1 MRFFGRYFCA
11 CLLSLCLMLV
21 ALPGE
26 AAKQQPAQ
34 ADGPF
39 GTHERILQWIND
51 YRLEPE
57 PERMPEAVRA
67 MSRLGMLRDQDTAGV
82 YVGFMAGVLGSN
94 PHMADE
100 LVARMFPMP
109 PEDQAV
115 IVKAIAYSGLPTWK
129 DLLGRF
135 VERMPARK
143 ALIDSYLFG
152 KAHVLHDLPLETG
165 PAPIDTLWGYYFASG
180 SLEPVYRI
188 VEALRWSGDKS
199 DVDRLTI
206 GSVAKWTLANNASR
220 DKELLDFL
228 RQQQHMANHP
238 DKTRLALRE
247 IVEAAETFETTK
259 IRKDALAAIEE
270 LKRTGPQPNNAWS
283 KTAYYGSTAIALG
296 CVVASALGAT
306 AIGLPCILTGAASSA
321 AVKWLNGP

>member
-1 MRFFGRYFCA
+1 MRFLSAG
-11 CLLSLCLMLV
+11 LLALCLMIL
-21 ALPGE
+21 ALPGQ
-26 AAKQQPAQ
+26 AAEQPAQ
-34 ADGPF
+34 VDGPF
-39 GTHERILQWIND
+39 GTHEQILHWIKD

-57 PERMPEAVRA
+57 PERMPEAVKA
-67 MSRLGMLRDQDTAGV
+67 MSRLGLLRDQDTAGV
-82 YVGFMAGVLGSN
+82 YVGFMAGVLGAN
-94 PHMADE
+94 PYMAEE
-100 LVARMFPMP
+100 LVTRMFPMP
-109 PEDQAV
+109 PEDQAA

-129 DLLGRF
+129 DLLGKF

-143 ALIDSYLFG
+143 ALIDSFLFG

-165 PAPIDTLWGYYFASG
+165 PAPIDTLWGYYFATG

-188 VEALRWSGDKS
+188 VEALEWSGDKS

-228 RQQQHMANHP
+228 REQQHMSNHP
-238 DKTRLALRE
+238 HKTRLALRE
-247 IVEAAETFETTK
+247 IVEAAQTFETTK

-270 LKRTGPQPNNAWS
+270 VKRTGPQPNNPWS
-283 KTAYYGSTAIALG
+283 KAAYYGSTAIALG

-321 AVKWLNGP
+321 AVKLLNGP

>member
-1 MRFFGRYFCA
+1 MRVLGA
-11 CLLSLCLMLV
+11 GLLALILV
-21 ALPGE
+21 LLAPPTE

-39 GTHERILQWIND
+39 GTHERTLQWIND

-57 PERMPEAVRA
+57 PEKLPDAVKA
-67 MSRLGMLRDQDTAGV
+67 MSRLGLFRDQDTAGV

-94 PHMADE
+94 PHIAE
-100 LVARMFPMP
+100 RLVTRMFPMP
-109 PEDQAV
+109 PEDQAA
-115 IVKAIAYSGLPTWK
+115 IIKAIAYSGLPSWK

-143 ALIDSYLFG
+143 ALIDSFLFG

-165 PAPIDTLWGYYFASG
+165 PAPIDTLWGYYFATG
-180 SLEPVYRI
+180 SLEPVYRV

-199 DVDRLTI
+199 DINRLTI

-238 DKTRLALRE
+238 DQVRVALQE
-247 IVEAAETFETTK
+247 IVQAAQTFETSK

-283 KTAYYGSTAIALG
+283 KVAYWSSTAIALG
-296 CVVASALGAT
+296 CVVAGALGAT
-306 AIGLPCILTGAASSA
+306 AVGLPCILTGAASSA
-321 AVKWLNGP
+321 AVKLLNGP

>member
-1 MRFFGRYFCA
+1 MRFLGVGLIA
-11 CLLSLCLMLV
+11 LALMLV
-21 ALPGE
+21 PLSTE
-26 AAKQQPAQ
+26 AASPQPARG
-34 ADGPF
+34 DGPF
-39 GTHERILQWIND
+39 GTHEQILQWIND

-57 PERMPEAVRA
+57 PKKLPEALKA
-67 MSRLGMLRDQDTAGV
+67 MSRLGLLRDQDTTGV
-82 YVGFMAGVLGSN
+82 YVGFAAGVLGSN
-94 PHMADE
+94 PNMAE
-100 LVARMFPMP
+100 KLVTRMFPMP

-115 IVKAIAYSGLPTWK
+115 IVKAIAYSGLPDWK
-129 DLLGRF
+129 RLLGKF

-152 KAHVLHDLPLETG
+152 KAPLLHELPLETG
-165 PAPIDTLWGYYFASG
+165 PAPVDTLWGYYFATG

-188 VEALRWSGDKS
+188 VEALKWSDDKS
-199 DVDRLTI
+199 DVNRLTI

-228 RQQQHMANHP
+228 RQQQHMTNHP
-238 DKTRLALRE
+238 EKVRKALQE

-270 LKRTGPQPNNAWS
+270 LKRTGPQPNNPWS
-283 KTAYYGSTAIALG
+283 KAAYYGSTAIALG